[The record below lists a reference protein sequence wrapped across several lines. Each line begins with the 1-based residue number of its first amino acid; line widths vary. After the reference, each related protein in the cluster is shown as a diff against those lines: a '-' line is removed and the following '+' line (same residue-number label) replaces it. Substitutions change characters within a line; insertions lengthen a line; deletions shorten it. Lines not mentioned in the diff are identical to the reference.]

1 METSL
6 GILILLSFINGA
18 FAIAFIYYAYQIHN
32 VKSQYEDMLLRQS
45 SLQNKQSIENSIL
58 REKGNEMEELLRDI
72 QFNME
77 KDSYENLGKINDKL
91 KTLEIVTENHA
102 KSHQLSQS
110 FERKVLEQFSS
121 IAQWRK
127 KLGDDPTLIRGY

>member
-18 FAIAFIYYAYQIHN
+18 FAIAFVYYAYQIHN

-77 KDSYENLGKINDKL
+77 KDIYENLGKINDNL
-91 KTLEIVTENHA
+91 RH
-102 KSHQLSQS
+102 
-110 FERKVLEQFSS
+110 
-121 IAQWRK
+121 
-127 KLGDDPTLIRGY
+127 

>member
-1 METSL
+1 METGL
-6 GILILLSFINGA
+6 GILILLSFVNGA
-18 FAIAFIYYAYQIHN
+18 FAIAFVYYAYQIHS
-32 VKSQYEDMLLRQS
+32 VKSQYEDMLLKQT
-45 SLQNKQSIENSIL
+45 SLQNKQSIENALL
-58 REKGNEMEELLRDI
+58 REKGHEMEELLRDI
-72 QFNME
+72 QANME
-77 KDSYENLGKINDKL
+77 KDSYENLSKINDKL
-91 KTLEIVTENHA
+91 KTLEIITENHA

>member
-1 METSL
+1 METGL
-6 GILILLSFINGA
+6 GILILLSFVNGA
-18 FAIAFIYYAYQIHN
+18 FAIAFVYYAYQIHS
-32 VKSQYEDMLLRQS
+32 VKSQYEDMLLKQT
-45 SLQNKQSIENSIL
+45 SLQNKQSIENALL
-58 REKGNEMEELLRDI
+58 REKGHEMEDLLRDI
-72 QFNME
+72 QSNME
-77 KDSYENLGKINDKL
+77 KDNYENLGKINDKL

-110 FERKVLEQFSS
+110 FEKKVMEQFSA

>member
-1 METSL
+1 METGL
-6 GILILLSFINGA
+6 GILILLSFVNGA
-18 FAIAFIYYAYQIHN
+18 FAIAFVYYAYQIHS
-32 VKSQYEDMLLRQS
+32 VKSQYEDMLLKQT
-45 SLQNKQSIENSIL
+45 SLQNKQSIENALL
-58 REKGNEMEELLRDI
+58 REKGHEMEELLRDI
-72 QFNME
+72 QANME